1 MRIAVIGTG
10 YVGLVSGAC
19 FSEFGVDVV
28 CVDRDAEKIER
39 LKKGEIPIYEPG
51 LDNLVADN
59 AASGRLTFTTDIKA
73 AVAGADAVF
82 IAVGTPSR
90 RGDGHADLSYVYG
103 AAMDIA
109 AHLTGYAVVVTKSTV
124 PVGTGRQVERIIRA
138 ARPELAFDVASN
150 PEFLREGSAI
160 NDFMRPD
167 RVVIGAESERAQKV
181 MRQLYRVLYLIE
193 TPIMFTSLETSELIK
208 YAANTFLATKITF
221 INEIADLCEK
231 VGANVHDVAKGIG
244 LDGRIGKKFL
254 HAGPGYGGSCFP
266 KDTLALVKT
275 AQDYGAPL
283 RIIETVVDVNDKR
296 KRKMAEKIT
305 AACGG
310 SVAGKTI
317 AVLGLTF
324 KPNTDDMR
332 DAPSVSIIPALEEA
346 GAVVRAFDPE
356 GMEEA
361 KKMLPKVIYCT
372 DAYDTMKGADALVLL
387 TEWNQFR
394 NLDLPRAKSLL
405 KSPILIDLRN
415 VYTPADVK
423 AAGFRY
429 TSIGRPDEAPAK
441 PEAITIPNSGSDP
454 LAAIK
459 AATGL
464 GAGPSTK
471 TKAASDIN
479 VSRSANDL

>member
-1 MRIAVIGTG
+1 MRIAMIGTG

-19 FSEFGVDVV
+19 FSEFGIDVV
-28 CVDRDAEKIER
+28 CVDRDESKIAR
-39 LKKGEIPIYEPG
+39 LKRGEIPIFEPG
-51 LDNLVADN
+51 LDVLVKNN
-59 AASGRLTFTTDIKA
+59 AEAGRLSFTTDLKA

-103 AAMDIA
+103 AAKDIA
-109 AHLTGYAVVVTKSTV
+109 ANLTGYAVVVTKSTV
-124 PVGTGRQVERIIRA
+124 PVGTGREVERIIRA
-138 ARPELAFDVASN
+138 ARPDAEFDVASN

-167 RVVIGAESERAQKV
+167 RVVIGTQSARAQKV

-193 TPIMFTSLETSELIK
+193 TPILFTSLETSELIK

-221 INEIADLCEK
+221 INEVADLCEK
-231 VGANVHDVAKGIG
+231 VGADVHDVARGIG

-254 HAGPGYGGSCFP
+254 HPGPGYGGSCFP

-275 AQDYGAPL
+275 AQDVGAPL

-296 KRKMAEKIT
+296 KHAMAHKII

-310 SVAGKTI
+310 SVKGKTI

-332 DAPSVSIIPALEEA
+332 DAPSLVIVPALQQA
-346 GAVVRAFDPE
+346 GADIRAFDPE
-356 GMEEA
+356 GMHEA
-361 KKMLPKVIYCT
+361 RNMLPHVTFCT
-372 DAYDTMKGADALVLL
+372 DTYDTMTRADAVVLL

-394 NLDLPRAKSLL
+394 NLDTKRMKSLL
-405 KSPILIDLRN
+405 KAPIMVDLRN
-415 VYTPADVK
+415 VYSPTDMQ
-423 AAGFRY
+423 AAGFAY
-429 TSIGRPDEAPAK
+429 TGVGRP
-441 PEAITIPNSGSDP
+441 S
-454 LAAIK
+454 
-459 AATGL
+459 
-464 GAGPSTK
+464 
-471 TKAASDIN
+471 
-479 VSRSANDL
+479 V

>member
-1 MRIAVIGTG
+1 MRIAMIGTG

-19 FSEFGVDVV
+19 FSEFGIDVV
-28 CVDRDAEKIER
+28 CVDRDESKIER
-39 LKKGEIPIYEPG
+39 LKCGEIPIFEPG
-51 LDNLVADN
+51 LDVLVKNN
-59 AASGRLTFTTDIKA
+59 AGAGRLTFTTDIKA
-73 AVAGADAVF
+73 AIAGADAVF

-138 ARPELAFDVASN
+138 ARPELEFDVASN

-167 RVVIGAESERAQKV
+167 RVVIGAESERAQEV
-181 MRQLYRVLYLIE
+181 MRQLYRALFLIE
-193 TPIMFTSLETSELIK
+193 TPILFTKLETSEIIK

-221 INEIADLCEK
+221 INEMADLCEK
-231 VGANVHDVAKGIG
+231 VGADVHDVARGIG

-254 HAGPGYGGSCFP
+254 HPGPGYGGSCFP

-283 RIIETVVDVNDKR
+283 RIIETVVDVNEKR
-296 KRKMAEKIT
+296 KHAMAEKIA

-310 SVAGKTI
+310 DIKGKTI

-332 DAPSVSIIPALEEA
+332 DSPSLVIVPALQKA
-346 GAVVRAFDPE
+346 GATVRAYDPE
-356 GMEEA
+356 GMHEA
-361 KKMLPKVIYCT
+361 EKMLPGITYCV
-372 DAYDTMKGADALVLL
+372 DAYDTMKEADAVVIL

-394 NLDLPRAKSLL
+394 NLDIKRMKTLL
-405 KSPILIDLRN
+405 KAPVMVDLRN
-415 VYTPADVK
+415 VYNPADMK
-423 AAGFRY
+423 AAGFSY
-429 TSIGRPDEAPAK
+429 TCVGRP
-441 PEAITIPNSGSDP
+441 T
-454 LAAIK
+454 
-459 AATGL
+459 
-464 GAGPSTK
+464 
-471 TKAASDIN
+471 
-479 VSRSANDL
+479 